1 MSNILMKSL
10 DNKIRAMAGTK
21 IHRMARGQPKRSP
34 TYDMMFKIDNIYR
47 KEIW

>member
-1 MSNILMKSL
+1 MKSL
-10 DNKIRAMAGTK
+10 DNTIRAVAGTK
-21 IHRMARGQPKRSP
+21 IHRMARGQPDGSP